1 MLEIKVNLTELKE
14 FTDKIP
20 GFDSAIIAE
29 QQYAMHASLS
39 VLEQAVTVRTPVG
52 VSGAAG
58 LRGAWSQQVSGTP
71 ALQVGEL
78 HNPLDYA
85 WAVEAGRK
93 KGSMPPP
100 NSESLLLWVTR
111 KLGVTGKEAKSLA
124 FVIARAIGRKGT
136 KGFFML
142 RDGWAQAEPIII
154 RLHEAIPEKAIS
166 KLL

>member
-58 LRGAWSQQVSGTP
+58 LRGGWSQQVSGTP

-85 WAVEAGRK
+85 WAIEAGRK
-93 KGSMPPP
+93 PGNMPPP
-100 NSESLLLWVTR
+100 DSLLLWVTR
-111 KLGVTGKEAKSLA
+111 KLGVTGQAAKSLA
-124 FVIARAIGRKGT
+124 FVIARSIGQKGT
-136 KGFFML
+136 KGFFMV

>member
-39 VLEQAVTVRTPVG
+39 VLEQAVTVRTPVNFG
-52 VSGAAG
+52 H
-58 LRGAWSQQVSGTP
+58 LRQAWSQQVSGTP

-85 WAVEAGRK
+85 WAIEAGRK
-93 KGSMPPP
+93 PGNMPPP
-100 NSESLLLWVTR
+100 DSLLLWVTR
-111 KLGVTGKEAKSLA
+111 KLGVTGQAAKSLA
-124 FVIARAIGRKGT
+124 FVIARAIGQKGT
-136 KGFFML
+136 KGFFMV

-154 RLHEAIPEKAIS
+154 RLHEAIPEKAIA